1 MNLQEPLQI
10 SSIDLSKI
18 IYPKQRTNQNK
29 KIILIKLNDKSKYKN
44 FVFQTPTLLNLSKPQ
59 LHNGYA
65 EIELA
70 LEGKEKSK
78 VAKFINFLSEL
89 ETQVK
94 ADAQTNAFTWFNI
107 TDNNN
112 TINFQKI
119 VRESEDYS
127 NGTIK
132 IKIVKNN
139 DFETMVQLNNNK
151 RISIDNIPEN
161 SWCKMI
167 LEAYAVWVN
176 SNNDFGIF
184 FRPIL
189 VSFTPKDIEVY
200 NYKFVEE
207 SDEEND
213 FDIPD
218 TEVKATQ
225 TANVNVFMNINN
237 MPKNNNNNDTTSQ
250 LEINCLLD
258 NLHTESESNIVKID
272 LSDANLSDSESEIA
286 NFISLP
292 KQNEQRSEHSSH
304 TTSTTSS

>member
-44 FVFQTPTLLNLSKPQ
+44 FVFQTPSLLNLSKPQ

-132 IKIVKNN
+132 LKIIKNN
-139 DFETMVQLNNNK
+139 DFETVLQMNNNK
-151 RISIDNIPEN
+151 RISINNIPEN
-161 SWCKMI
+161 SWCKMV

-207 SDEEND
+207 SDEDND

-218 TEVKATQ
+218 TEIKENNIFMKI
-225 TANVNVFMNINN
+225 ANTSNDES
-237 MPKNNNNNDTTSQ
+237 KNNDITSQ
-250 LEINCLLD
+250 LEISNLLN
-258 NLHTESESNIVKID
+258 NLHTESEQVVNEANLVKID
-272 LSDANLSDSESEIA
+272 LSDANLSDSDLESDEE
-286 NFISLP
+286 N
-292 KQNEQRSEHSSH
+292 
-304 TTSTTSS
+304 TSDTSS

>member
-29 KIILIKLNDKSKYKN
+29 KIIIIKLSDKSKYKN
-44 FVFQTPTLLNLSKPQ
+44 FVFQTPSLLNLSKPQ
-59 LHNGYA
+59 LYNGYA

-78 VAKFINFLSEL
+78 VTKFINFLSEL
-89 ETQVK
+89 ETKVK
-94 ADAQTNAFTWFNI
+94 ADAQSNAFTWFNI

-132 IKIVKNN
+132 LKIIKNN
-139 DFETMVQLNNNK
+139 DFETVLQMNNNK
-151 RISIDNIPEN
+151 RISINNIPEN
-161 SWCKMI
+161 SWCKMV

-218 TEVKATQ
+218 TEIKE
-225 TANVNVFMNINN
+225 NNIFMKITNTPIDES
-237 MPKNNNNNDTTSQ
+237 KNNDLTSQ
-250 LEINCLLD
+250 LEINNLLN
-258 NLHTESESNIVKID
+258 NLHTESEQVVHEANLVKID
-272 LSDANLSDSESEIA
+272 LSDANLSDSESESDEE
-286 NFISLP
+286 N
-292 KQNEQRSEHSSH
+292 
-304 TTSTTSS
+304 TSDTSS